1 MQIRYQY
8 LLFGIFTI
16 VYAIYTGFG
25 SIEDDKQIALI
36 LGIYLVI
43 AGGWGLIA
51 GEALIKVPFSV
62 QKYSKYINGSL
73 IVLGM
78 FFLVYRLFM
87 I

>member
-51 GEALIKVPFSV
+51 GEALIKSSF
-62 QKYSKYINGSL
+62 QCSKVFKIYKW
-73 IVLGM
+73 
-78 FFLVYRLFM
+78 
-87 I
+87 